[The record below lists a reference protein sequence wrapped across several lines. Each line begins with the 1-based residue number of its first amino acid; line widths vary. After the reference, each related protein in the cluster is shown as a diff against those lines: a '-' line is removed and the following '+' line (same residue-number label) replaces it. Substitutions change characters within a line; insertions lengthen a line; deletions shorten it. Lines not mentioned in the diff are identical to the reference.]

1 MAGIF
6 QRLGF
11 YVIGFASLF
20 LFWHAASAW
29 WLNSVLF
36 PTPWKVV
43 LKAVELAEAVVS
55 LGDRNRLVETVE
67 RKLRGALEGMEGER
81 EKSVINVVRET
92 LKELRPSSDIHE
104 SARHY
109 LAGIDAEFYQRLRA
123 SYPDLTPKQER
134 LCGLIRAGLSSREIS
149 TLMDLEA
156 EGLKAQRKR
165 LRKRLNLQ
173 PDERLEM
180 VLAGV

>member
-1 MAGIF
+1 MISRVFIERPIF
-6 QRLGF
+6 AWVLAIVVMLG
-11 YVIGFASLF
+11 GLFAMRSL
-20 LFWHAASAW
+20 
-29 WLNSVLF
+29 
-36 PTPWKVV
+36 P
-43 LKAVELAEAVVS
+43 VS
-55 LGDRNRLVETVE
+55 QYP
-67 RKLRGALEGMEGER
+67 
-81 EKSVINVVRET
+81 NVAPPNV
-92 LKELRPSSDIHE
+92 S
-104 SARHY
+104 
-109 LAGIDAEFYQRLRA
+109 LRA